1 ELLDRMG
8 ATWVESVSS
17 GLECCQAAGAASYS
31 AIVANFPL
39 PDCAPDEL
47 LVEIRRVDPSVSV
60 LIRDAPGSLSGAI
73 RLANAGADH
82 VFGADFDPDEVARRI
97 EGARE
102 LRYRREL
109 VALSSA
115 VDQSAEP
122 APAWRKFLVGSS
134 VVMNHVFRIIQLVG
148 PRRCTILIS
157 GETGTGKEVVAR
169 AIHLAGARS
178 RLPMVTVNCA

>member
-1 ELLDRMG
+1 MKSIATVVSDLFHYRFVHTGRWMRMSLDQEASRRPEARILWVSAEPEPRMQELLDRMG

-109 VALSSA
+109 V
-115 VDQSAEP
+115 
-122 APAWRKFLVGSS
+122 
-134 VVMNHVFRIIQLVG
+134 
-148 PRRCTILIS
+148 
-157 GETGTGKEVVAR
+157 
-169 AIHLAGARS
+169 
-178 RLPMVTVNCA
+178 